1 MFEWILSSSVLIAVV
16 VLLRFV
22 LRGKIS
28 LRLQYAL
35 WALVLVRL
43 LVPISFGGTAMSVGN
58 LAQNAAKSEPAQI
71 VSALSEIELPRMSY
85 RAAYE
90 EVAKEYADKGI
101 QIEDIPLEQYTE
113 TVDYEIMNKMNGDLS
128 IAEIVKIIWLCG
140 TAIVG
145 VWFLLSNIRLYRK
158 LKKTRTAMDG
168 NYALPVYLCDAIDTP
183 CLFGLFQ
190 PAIYLTGEAVDS
202 EQTVR
207 HAVEH
212 ELTHYRHKDHI
223 WAILRSV
230 CLAVHWY
237 NPLVWCAA
245 ILSRNDAELAC
256 DESTILR
263 LGEEERA
270 AYGRTLIRLT
280 CEKRPALLNTATT
293 MTGSGRSIKERIAL
307 IVKKPKMALYTAISV
322 AVIAAVAVGC
332 TFTGAKDQPTSF
344 EEWSSSLTS
353 DKIEWAETA
362 KGYGIEEI
370 SYTVPESE
378 FGALS
383 ELLGG
388 ITDENCFRRKPEADD
403 NDYRLALYR
412 DDKLWLFKCLEDGTI
427 GLMFNDPET
436 GAYYGSEGALLIIE
450 YPELWEYIT
459 STVDEKGIPDTTM
472 PIDITEVDINTVP
485 GPVIDYARDYVQQQ
499 IDYYNELGKNP
510 PEGMGEY
517 AITAARITKLE
528 QQNTGTAGLNDGVAL
543 YLLEYRL
550 LPDHPENIL
559 MAGGMSVESGWLT
572 ESGSTGQPYLLLH
585 YDDSGSETVWTPICV
600 TNTDV
605 IETDYGTPEMLD
617 QYGNAYTAAA
627 MELWG
632 EYKSSANESPDIQN
646 IINSILVGSLSY
658 DESWQSSGTY
668 TLTMAGS
675 GSHTSIYHCIPE
687 TFHSLQSTPGYY
699 VSEGYDWTLSNNA
712 WGDDFESDYALTVSN
727 DQYAVT
733 VYSDESKLKIK
744 PANGVAIYFVGTPRT
759 ENEYASI
766 HEYAP
771 LFLHFR
777 QYAMR
782 AMETNELYFCWV
794 DGTETDY
801 EVIAQSLSEQYAQM
815 ISDRPDWYHQRA
827 EDVKVGTVNVFDAYY
842 GEEQPNFCF
851 EMRLYLK
858 MPEEQTHYWQAG
870 AGLSDPPTSG
880 EFAGY
885 YGYGAEVSVGK
896 AGDGCWRIAGFA
908 SGGSWAHLPVA
919 PEEATTEQLME
930 LFFLTSGFSRDWR
943 ILSAMMER
951 PLEEIQIQ
959 LETLDAQ
966 QLQEFIS
973 GLRAFEETY
982 PDSCTWAPDELQTP

>member
-16 VLLRFV
+16 ALLRFV

-43 LVPISFGGTAMSVGN
+43 LVPVSFGGTAMSVEN
-58 LAQNAAKSEPAQI
+58 LAQQASETEPARFI
-71 VSALSEIELPRMSY
+71 SALSETELPRMSY
-85 RAAYE
+85 QDAYN
-90 EVAKEYADKGI
+90 EVAEEYAEKGI
-101 QIEDIPLEQYTE
+101 QIEDIPYAEYVE
-113 TVDYEIMNKMNGDLS
+113 TVDYEVMNRMNGDLS
-128 IAEIVKIIWLCG
+128 IGEIVQVVWLSG
-140 TAIVG
+140 IALMG
-145 VWFLLSNIRLYRK
+145 VWFILSNLRLYRK
-158 LKKTRTAMDG
+158 LKKTRTAMTG
-168 NYALPVYLCDAIDTP
+168 SYALPAYLCDGIDTP
-183 CLFGLFQ
+183 CLFGLVH
-190 PAIYLTGEAVDS
+190 PAIYLTSEAVES

-212 ELTHYRHKDHI
+212 ELTHYRHRDHI

-237 NPLVWCAA
+237 NPMVWCAA
-245 ILSRNDAELAC
+245 VLSRNDAELAC

-263 LGEEERA
+263 LGEDERA

-307 IVKKPKMALYTAISV
+307 IVKKPKMALYTVIAV
-322 AVIAAVAVGC
+322 AVIVVVAVGC
-332 TFTGAKDQPTSF
+332 TFTGA
-344 EEWSSSLTS
+344 EETDGPWSWAQSLT
-353 DKIEWAETA
+353 
-362 KGYGIEEI
+362 
-370 SYTVPESE
+370 V
-378 FGALS
+378 
-383 ELLGG
+383 
-388 ITDENCFRRKPEADD
+388 DD
-403 NDYRLALYR
+403 
-412 DDKLWLFKCLEDGTI
+412 
-427 GLMFNDPET
+427 
-436 GAYYGSEGALLIIE
+436 
-450 YPELWEYIT
+450 IT
-459 STVDEKGIPDTTM
+459 STMPWDDRGNMSALTEDETAGLVRLLNSL
-472 PIDITEVDINTVP
+472 TEVDFTENTKLTGGTPTYGLTIQTSDGEYHINESISPAGSLEILYGDRQWWINDDALSKFIRELPVETNSSIAVELDMDGAP
-485 GPVIDYARDYVQQQ
+485 PQPVIDYAMNYVQQQ

-528 QQNTGTAGLNDGVAL
+528 QLNTGTAGLNDGVVL
-543 YLLEYRL
+543 YQLEYRL

-600 TNTDV
+600 TNTDA

-842 GEEQPNFCF
+842 GEDQPNFCF
-851 EMRLYLK
+851 EMRLHLK

-951 PLEEIQIQ
+951 PLEEIQTQ
-959 LETLDAQ
+959 LETLDTQ

-973 GLRAFEETY
+973 GLKTFAENY
-982 PDSCTWAPDELQTP
+982 PDSCTWSPDDLQTP